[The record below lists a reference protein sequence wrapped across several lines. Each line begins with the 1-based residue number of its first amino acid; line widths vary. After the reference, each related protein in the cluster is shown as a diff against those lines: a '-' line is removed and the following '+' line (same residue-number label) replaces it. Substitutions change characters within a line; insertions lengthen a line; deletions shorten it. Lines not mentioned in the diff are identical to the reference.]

1 MWKSLIVFFSL
12 IVACSATFDP
22 LGEAYNGS
30 YPLTPPFVKG
40 NEITYRWAMIA
51 DYGQRYGD
59 KYRSEMKFGTL
70 TINTK
75 TLTINFDFEKNKRTV
90 QTIFAANGFGAQFA
104 DLSVFNGR
112 LYTCD
117 RSSGIVYEVVNPGLL
132 VPWLILANG
141 NGRRH
146 HTGFPCRWMTVK
158 GTKMFI
164 GSDGLTR
171 KVRGREI
178 NDNRQW
184 VKQVSV
190 GGIVDQT
197 HWSRFYRQLMQA
209 VQPPLTRQQRLKHE
223 AVVYDRYT
231 QQWTFLPHVVP
242 LTPKTKHN
250 ILLRA
255 DNYFSLIKYIPLKLT
270 RFDRI
275 FTSVKIIPGLK
286 NLPKGVTGVAVG
298 IRVQQ
303 DQKDPQTT
311 IVAFA
316 LPTGI
321 ILRNDTWIDSNA
333 FTGFEF
339 V

>member
-12 IVACSATFDP
+12 IVACSATCDP

-75 TLTINFDFEKNKRTV
+75 TLKINLISKKIKEQFKQYSLRMDLEHNLLIFPSSTV
-90 QTIFAANGFGAQFA
+90 DCILVI
-104 DLSVFNGR
+104 D
-112 LYTCD
+112 
-117 RSSGIVYEVVNPGLL
+117 LL
-132 VPWLILANG
+132 VL
-141 NGRRH
+141 H

-209 VQPPLTRQQRLKHE
+209 VQPPLTGQQRLKHE

-242 LTPKTKHN
+242 LTPKTN
-250 ILLRA
+250 ITFYFELIIIFLL
-255 DNYFSLIKYIPLKLT
+255 
-270 RFDRI
+270 
-275 FTSVKIIPGLK
+275 
-286 NLPKGVTGVAVG
+286 
-298 IRVQQ
+298 
-303 DQKDPQTT
+303 
-311 IVAFA
+311 
-316 LPTGI
+316 
-321 ILRNDTWIDSNA
+321 
-333 FTGFEF
+333 
-339 V
+339 